1 MRLLN
6 VLHVMLKAIIK
17 LGRVII
23 GVDFILGWEV
33 RPAQRLS
40 LGKSKISVLG
50 SNSSWASIFTFVK
63 KYP

>member
-1 MRLLN
+1 
-6 VLHVMLKAIIK
+6 MLKAIIK